1 MMYLFPDPLVFAVGR
16 KHVILTDGYLKPFDD
31 GEKRMFCCLHTSS
44 CFESVEQ
51 LTRGTAGICCGQ
63 NDWTGVAWQLKGFA
77 SSVKET
83 VPDSVL
89 PGTPCVV

>member
-1 MMYLFPDPLVFAVGR
+1 
-16 KHVILTDGYLKPFDD
+16 
-31 GEKRMFCCLHTSS
+31 MFCSLHTSS

-51 LTRGTAGICCGQ
+51 LTRGSAGICCGQ

-89 PGTPCVV
+89 PGAPCVVWTSRGARDVGKAASVTAEFC